1 MINPILYAFRL
12 KLFAQTF
19 FPAGNKVFLI
29 CGRHSS
35 KASWRRLE
43 SMLGHTI
50 RLFAVYMMMPPQ
62 SSSSPLMKRS
72 YMTESV
78 QLYSSL
84 PVFSSM
90 NSWYSVSHSYIIPST
105 SSLSSSLQQIIKL
118 GSISLI
124 IACKINFL
132 RVPRYRSLLLIL
144 SSLSLPFMIT
154 LILSRQLFLSFIF
167 NNLAA
172 NIFYDLWIFNS
183 SSHCLSLSS

>member
-1 MINPILYAFRL
+1 MINPVLYAFGL

-72 YMTESV
+72 CMCGC
-78 QLYSSL
+78 L
-84 PVFSSM
+84 
-90 NSWYSVSHSYIIPST
+90 WCSY
-105 SSLSSSLQQIIKL
+105 
-118 GSISLI
+118 
-124 IACKINFL
+124 
-132 RVPRYRSLLLIL
+132 L
-144 SSLSLPFMIT
+144 SSLIMGS
-154 LILSRQLFLSFIF
+154 
-167 NNLAA
+167 
-172 NIFYDLWIFNS
+172 
-183 SSHCLSLSS
+183 LSLERRARFFEWEILFPTSPVQRYSLYAPFFFPRLFTGLLALVRVDSARSPDHFDVNIAVV